1 VEVDAKVKELE
12 DEVKVL
18 KAEIRNVLLD
28 IREAILDNTNP
39 LSEQEPAYLRMDLTT
54 TARSVAAEEAARA
67 ARDALDQAKGQED
80 TEDKP
85 EEPEE
90 PEADVPAEPPPEEEA
105 EEEATDE
112 EPTESELEEAE
123 EPETGVPAE
132 PPPEEEAAEEAT
144 DEAPAESEPQEPE
157 ASDDGGLPPKGKGH
171 PYTQRTQI
179 PSAAYLTSLLP
190 TGANGGLAAWVTEAM
205 ATIGPQELARVIAIH
220 RLWGSLPPNISYAL
234 AHLQRLIRSSEEA
247 DPPWLKTMR
256 DLERLAS
263 C

>member
-1 VEVDAKVKELE
+1 VEVNAKVKELE

-28 IREAILDNTNP
+28 IREAILENTNP
-39 LSEQEPAYLRMDLTT
+39 LAEQEPAYLRMDVNT
-54 TARSVAAEEAARA
+54 TARSLAADEAARA
-67 ARDALDQAKGQED
+67 ARDAIEQARAEQP

-85 EEPEE
+85 VE
-90 PEADVPAEPPPEEEA
+90 PEADVPTAPPPEDEAPEEEA
-105 EEEATDE
+105 MGE
-112 EPTESELEEAE
+112 EPTESELEE
-123 EPETGVPAE
+123 PD
-132 PPPEEEAAEEAT
+132 T
-144 DEAPAESEPQEPE
+144 DG
-157 ASDDGGLPPKGKGH
+157 DGGLPPK
-171 PYTQRTQI
+171 PTQI
-179 PSAAYLTSLLP
+179 PSAAYLASLLP

-205 ATIGPQELARVIAIH
+205 AAIGPQDLERVIAIH

-234 AHLQRLIRSSEEA
+234 AHLQRLIRSSPKEA

>member
-1 VEVDAKVKELE
+1 VEVNAKVKELE

-39 LSEQEPAYLRMDLTT
+39 LAEQEPAYLRMDLTT
-54 TARSVAAEEAARA
+54 TARSMAAEEATRA
-67 ARDALDQAKGQED
+67 ARDAMEQAR
-80 TEDKP
+80 
-85 EEPEE
+85 
-90 PEADVPAEPPPEEEA
+90 AEQ
-105 EEEATDE
+105 
-112 EPTESELEEAE
+112 PTESEPV
-123 EPETGVPAE
+123 EPETDG
-132 PPPEEEAAEEAT
+132 
-144 DEAPAESEPQEPE
+144 
-157 ASDDGGLPPKGKGH
+157 DGGLPPK
-171 PYTQRTQI
+171 PTQI
-179 PSAAYLTSLLP
+179 PSAAYLASLLP

-205 ATIGPQELARVIAIH
+205 AAIGPQDLERVIAIH

-234 AHLQRLIRSSEEA
+234 AHLQRLIRSSPKEA

>member
-39 LSEQEPAYLRMDLTT
+39 LAEQEPTYLRMDLNT
-54 TARSVAAEEAARA
+54 TARSLAAEEAARA
-67 ARDALDQAKGQED
+67 ARDAMEQARGEEP
-80 TEDKP
+80 TEDKL
-85 EEPEE
+85 EEPETEE
-90 PEADVPAEPPPEEEA
+90 PETEAPEEEA
-105 EEEATDE
+105 MGE
-112 EPTESELEEAE
+112 EPTESELEEPETE
-123 EPETGVPAE
+123 EPETEA
-132 PPPEEEAAEEAT
+132 PEEEAMGEEPT
-144 DEAPAESEPQEPE
+144 ESELEEPE
-157 ASDDGGLPPKGKGH
+157 TDGDGGLPPK
-171 PYTQRTQI
+171 PTQI
-179 PSAAYLTSLLP
+179 PSAAYLASLLP

-205 ATIGPQELARVIAIH
+205 AAIGPQDLERVIAIH

-234 AHLQRLIRSSEEA
+234 AHLQRLIRSSPKEA

>member
-1 VEVDAKVKELE
+1 VEVNAKVKELE

-39 LSEQEPAYLRMDLTT
+39 LAEQEPAYLRMDLTT
-54 TARSVAAEEAARA
+54 TARSMAAEEATRA
-67 ARDALDQAKGQED
+67 ARDAMEQARAEQP
-80 TEDKP
+80 TES
-85 EEPEE
+85 EPEE
-90 PEADVPAEPPPEEEA
+90 PEADVPAAPPPEDEVPEEEA
-105 EEEATDE
+105 MGE
-112 EPTESELEEAE
+112 EPTESEPE
-123 EPETGVPAE
+123 EPETEEPEAEVPEEETTAE
-132 PPPEEEAAEEAT
+132 EVEAPEEEAMAEQPT
-144 DEAPAESEPQEPE
+144 ESEPVEPE
-157 ASDDGGLPPKGKGH
+157 TDGDGGLPPK
-171 PYTQRTQI
+171 PTQI
-179 PSAAYLTSLLP
+179 PSAAYLASLLP

-205 ATIGPQELARVIAIH
+205 AAIGPQDLERVIAIH

-234 AHLQRLIRSSEEA
+234 AHLQRLIRSSPKEA

>member
-39 LSEQEPAYLRMDLTT
+39 LAEQEPTYLRMDLNT
-54 TARSVAAEEAARA
+54 TARSLAAEEAARA
-67 ARDALDQAKGQED
+67 ARDAMEQARGEEP

-85 EEPEE
+85 VE
-90 PEADVPAEPPPEEEA
+90 PEADVPAAPPPEDEAPEEEA
-105 EEEATDE
+105 MGE
-112 EPTESELEEAE
+112 EPTESELEEPETE
-123 EPETGVPAE
+123 EPETEA
-132 PPPEEEAAEEAT
+132 PEEEAMGEEPT
-144 DEAPAESEPQEPE
+144 ESELEEPE
-157 ASDDGGLPPKGKGH
+157 TDGDGGLPPK
-171 PYTQRTQI
+171 PTQI
-179 PSAAYLTSLLP
+179 PSAAYLASLLP

-205 ATIGPQELARVIAIH
+205 AAIGPQDLERVIAIH

-234 AHLQRLIRSSEEA
+234 AHLQRLIRSSPKEA

>member
-1 VEVDAKVKELE
+1 VEVNAKVKELE

-39 LSEQEPAYLRMDLTT
+39 LSEQEPAYLRMDLNT
-54 TARSVAAEEAARA
+54 TARAMASEEAARA
-67 ARDALDQAKGQED
+67 AREAMEQVRGEQPM
-80 TEDKP
+80 EDKP
-85 EEPEE
+85 EEPVEDEAPEEAMDEQPMESEPEE
-90 PEADVPAEPPPEEEA
+90 PEADASADLPPEEEPP
-105 EEEATDE
+105 EEAMDE
-112 EPTESELEEAE
+112 QPMESEPE
-123 EPETGVPAE
+123 EPEAD
-132 PPPEEEAAEEAT
+132 A
-144 DEAPAESEPQEPE
+144 
-157 ASDDGGLPPKGKGH
+157 DGDPSPKGKAPTEA
-171 PYTQRTQI
+171 PYKPTQI
-179 PSAAYLTSLLP
+179 PSAYLASLLP

-205 ATIGPQELARVIAIH
+205 AAIGPQDLERVIAIH

-234 AHLQRLIRSSEEA
+234 AHLQRLIRSSPKEA

>member
-39 LSEQEPAYLRMDLTT
+39 LAEQEPAYLRMDLNT
-54 TARSVAAEEAARA
+54 TARALASEEAARA
-67 ARDALDQAKGQED
+67 AREAMEQAKGEQP
-80 TEDKP
+80 TESEA

-90 PEADVPAEPPPEEEA
+90 PEADVPAEPPPEEDEV
-105 EEEATDE
+105 EEEATAE
-112 EPTESELEEAE
+112 EPTDSETE
-123 EPETGVPAE
+123 EPEADLPRE
-132 PPPEEEAAEEAT
+132 DEPPEEPMGEEPT
-144 DEAPAESEPQEPE
+144 DSETEEPE
-157 ASDDGGLPPKGKGH
+157 ASGDGSLPPKGEGR
-171 PYTQRTQI
+171 PYTPPKPTQI
-179 PSAAYLTSLLP
+179 PSAAYLASLLP

-205 ATIGPQELARVIAIH
+205 AAIGPQDLERVIAIH

-234 AHLQRLIRSSEEA
+234 AHLQRLIRSSPKEA

-256 DLERLAS
+256 NLERLAS

>member
-1 VEVDAKVKELE
+1 LAQVEVNAKVKELE

-39 LSEQEPAYLRMDLTT
+39 LSEQEPAYLRMDLNT
-54 TARSVAAEEAARA
+54 TARSLAAEEAARA
-67 ARDALDQAKGQED
+67 AREAAEQAKSEEP
-80 TEDKP
+80 TENK
-85 EEPEE
+85 PEE
-90 PEADVPAEPPPEEEA
+90 PEADVPAAPPPEDEVPEDEA
-105 EEEATDE
+105 MGE
-112 EPTESELEEAE
+112 EPTESELEEPEAEVPEEETMAEEFEAPEEEAMGEEPTESEPE
-123 EPETGVPAE
+123 EPETTG
-132 PPPEEEAAEEAT
+132 
-144 DEAPAESEPQEPE
+144 
-157 ASDDGGLPPKGKGH
+157 DGSLPPK
-171 PYTQRTQI
+171 PTQI
-179 PSAAYLTSLLP
+179 PSAAYLASLLA

-205 ATIGPQELARVIAIH
+205 AAIGPQDLERVIAIH

-234 AHLQRLIRSSEEA
+234 AHLQRLIRSSPKEA